1 MAYLCSRSSPRR
13 QKEDCAGED
22 STCFECGGCE
32 EEEGEGV
39 GPEEGCGDAYPS
51 VVAGWSFD
59 FAGVVFVA
67 GALYFVVEDVEGE
80 YEGGGGEG
88 EDGDR
93 HLNLPVGGRLLLF

>member
-1 MAYLCSRSSPRR
+1 MKGGFVALV
-13 QKEDCAGED
+13 GWLV
-22 STCFECGGCE
+22 FGVCG
-32 EEEGEGV
+32 GEGV

-93 HLNLPVGGRLLLF
+93 HLGLLIGCRLLLF